1 MVFGINYGSWTPN
14 TNKHCSENFSVYGM
28 ELSLRRSLSPFI
40 LSIYLPSSMV
50 SVYHQF
56 SVFLIKFQFS
66 LSPCPGSPF
75 SYLQTLSLPGPDCLF
90 VLFVCSVDCK
100 YTIITRIILLVILC
114 ILPTSFHTSGHIVQ
128 ASLSLS
134 LSSPDILYQLAC
146 HFHTKQ
152 LSTPG

>member
-1 MVFGINYGSWTPN
+1 
-14 TNKHCSENFSVYGM
+14 M

-56 SVFLIKFQFS
+56 NVFLIKFNS
-66 LSPCPGSPF
+66 VCRHVLGLLLHTSRHCPCQV
-75 SYLQTLSLPGPDCLF
+75 LI

-134 LSSPDILYQLAC
+134 LSSPDLFYKLAC
-146 HFHTKQ
+146 LFHFSVQTYCT
-152 LSTPG
+152 S

>member
-1 MVFGINYGSWTPN
+1 MGWN
-14 TNKHCSENFSVYGM
+14 
-28 ELSLRRSLSPFI
+28 SLSVAPSALSSSPSISPPAWSVFI
-40 LSIYLPSSMV
+40 INLM
-50 SVYHQF
+50 F
-56 SVFLIKFQFS
+56 FLIKFQFS
-66 LSPCPGSPF
+66 LSPCPGSPS

-134 LSSPDILYQLAC
+134 LSSPDLFYKLAC
-146 HFHTKQ
+146 LFHFHFSVQTYCT
-152 LSTPG
+152 S